1 MGRVCSWQYCSIVH
15 SLDHLLILVTP
26 HASLC
31 TLMYVLPRQW
41 NLSIVDT
48 IGTQLAVLYREVS
61 LIQRQICTQLNVV
74 GTVDS
79 VLIREVSFIQSVLY
93 REVPLHM
100 YLISTHPF

>member
-1 MGRVCSWQYCSIVH
+1 MGGWGSCVEGCICCNDCGWGRGWVESVVGNTVLVH

-61 LIQRQICTQLNVV
+61 LIQR
-74 GTVDS
+74 
-79 VLIREVSFIQSVLY
+79 
-93 REVPLHM
+93 
-100 YLISTHPF
+100 